1 MGYSSTNLHLITK
14 IDIVNG
20 AMMEKILSLSVVKYS
35 IIAIAAL
42 LIAFV
47 ISKILRSI
55 INRFIRL
62 SSTKLKADPTQFS
75 FLKNAVTFIVFFGAI
90 IFIFYTIPAFKSI
103 GITLFAG
110 AGIIAAIAAFASQ
123 QAFSNIVSGIFI
135 VMFKPFRVNDI
146 VDIGNLP
153 KGRVEDI
160 TLRHTVIRNYENR
173 RMIIPNSVISSEI
186 ITNSSIVE
194 EHICNFIEMGI
205 SYDSD
210 VDKAMEIMKNEAIKH
225 PNFMDNRTAEE
236 KKQNI
241 DPVMVRLMGFG
252 DSSVNLRAFVWSKDH
267 PSGFKMKTDLYKSI
281 KEQFDKNNIEIPFPY
296 RTLVFKNQSQVPI
309 K

>member
-1 MGYSSTNLHLITK
+1 MI
-14 IDIVNG
+14 
-20 AMMEKILSLSVVKYS
+20 EKLFSIPILKYTV
-35 IIAIAAL
+35 IAIGTIL
-42 LIAFV
+42 VAFV
-47 ISKILRSI
+47 ISRILRSL

-62 SSTKLKADPTQFS
+62 ASTKLKVDPTQFN
-75 FLKNAVTFIVFFGAI
+75 FLKNAVTFIIFLGAF
-90 IFIFYTIPAFKSI
+90 IFIFYSIPVLKSF

-110 AGIIAAIAAFASQ
+110 AGIIAAIIAFASQ
-123 QAFSNIVSGIFI
+123 QAFANIISGIFI
-135 VMFKPFRVNDI
+135 VIFKPLRVNDI

-173 RMIIPNSVISSEI
+173 RLIIPNSVVSSEI
-186 ITNSSIVE
+186 ITNSSIVD
-194 EHICNFIEMGI
+194 EHICNFIDMGI

-225 PNFMDNRTAEE
+225 PNYIDNRTAEQ
-236 KKQNI
+236 KKENI
-241 DPVMVRLMGFG
+241 DPVIVRLMGFG

-267 PSGFKMKTDLYKSI
+267 TSGFQMKTDLFKSI

-296 RTLVFKNQSQVPI
+296 RTLVFKNPSEVPI